1 MSAPGSSSQDGPENG
16 DKAANVVRMLEKMAL
31 AAAGGGRTAA
41 KSEEEA
47 AKKQYKFWETQ
58 PVPKITEKVEE
69 KGPIE
74 PDKEPDQV
82 KKQSYDLPKEFEW
95 DTLDINNEEILKE
108 LYKLLNEN
116 YVEDDDN
123 MFRFDYSPEFLKWAL
138 QPPHWVKDWH
148 CGIRV
153 SKSKKLVGFISAIP
167 AQVSVCGEKLKTVEI
182 NFLCVLKQLRSKRM
196 APVLISEI
204 TRRVHLHGIFQAVYT
219 AGVVIPKPVGT
230 CRYWHR
236 SLNPKKLIEVK
247 FSHLNQRM
255 TLPRTIKLYKLP
267 EVRTP
272 TTSPSPLILTLS
284 PPLFPV
290 SQAIQLQEDE
300 REGC

>member
-1 MSAPGSSSQDGPENG
+1 MSASGNGHEGDEDGEQ
-16 DKAANVVRMLEKMAL
+16 AASVGKLMEKLAL
-31 AAAGGGRTAA
+31 AACRSGTTAA

-58 PVPKITEKVEE
+58 PVPKITDKVEE

-74 PDKEPDQV
+74 PDKQPDQV
-82 KKQSYDLPKEFEW
+82 KQQSYDLPKEFEW
-95 DTLDINNEEILKE
+95 DTLDINNDDILKE

-167 AQVSVCGEKLKTVEI
+167 AHVSVCGEKLKTVEI

-219 AGVVIPKPVGT
+219 AGVVIPKPIGT

-255 TLPRTIKLYKLP
+255 TLARTIKLYKLP
-267 EVRTP
+267 EV
-272 TTSPSPLILTLS
+272 SSDEA
-284 PPLFPV
+284 PPL
-290 SQAIQLQEDE
+290 
-300 REGC
+300 

>member
-1 MSAPGSSSQDGPENG
+1 MSASGASGGGSSNPGASSSSTGAKDAGEIEKAENM
-16 DKAANVVRMLEKMAL
+16 VKMIERLAL
-31 AAAGGGRTAA
+31 TAAGGSKTTAA
-41 KSEEEA
+41 KTEDEA
-47 AKKQYKFWETQ
+47 ARKQYRFWETQ
-58 PVPKITEKVEE
+58 PVPKINERVEG
-69 KGPIE
+69 KGVIE
-74 PDKEPDQV
+74 PDKQPDQV
-82 KKQSYDLPKEFEW
+82 RQNAYDLPKDFEW
-95 DTLDINNEEILKE
+95 DTLDINQEDQLKE

-138 QPPHWVKDWH
+138 QPPHWVQDWH

-153 SKSKKLVGFISAIP
+153 TKSKKLVGFISAIP
-167 AQVSVCGEKLKTVEI
+167 AQVNVCGEKLKTVEI

-255 TLPRTIKLYKLP
+255 TLARTIKLYKLP
-267 EVRTP
+267 EVSCCCR
-272 TTSPSPLILTLS
+272 LS
-284 PPLFPV
+284 SNRLY
-290 SQAIQLQEDE
+290 
-300 REGC
+300 